1 MHYWEVRG
9 KRLHLALAPTFQ
21 SLSLGRNTYTS
32 TQRQGAGLY
41 FALPYPLAVLG
52 CGYRPYHDNAA
63 ISAAPT
69 APSQMHLGLVMSL
82 QDFGRVICSLMPRWL
97 VSYAQVLANSLVQ
110 LIIVAVVFVH
120 STVAT
125 GRKMAAP
132 HLKQR
137 CGFTRI
143 HKDIKKK
150 CYFFSKGKPCRREGR
165 PVS

>member
-1 MHYWEVRG
+1 M
-9 KRLHLALAPTFQ
+9 
-21 SLSLGRNTYTS
+21 
-32 TQRQGAGLY
+32 Y

-82 QDFGRVICSLMPRWL
+82 QDFGRVICSLMPQWL

-132 HLKQR
+132 ASETTLW
-137 CGFTRI
+137 I
-143 HKDIKKK
+143 YED
-150 CYFFSKGKPCRREGR
+150 S
-165 PVS
+165 